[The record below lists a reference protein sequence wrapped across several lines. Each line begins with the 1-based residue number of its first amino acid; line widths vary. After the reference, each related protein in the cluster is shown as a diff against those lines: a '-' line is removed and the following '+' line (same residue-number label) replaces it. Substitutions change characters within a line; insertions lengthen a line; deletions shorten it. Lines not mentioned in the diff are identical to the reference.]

1 MHNDLTGESAIDFPL
16 GGLEQG
22 QTAHTI
28 RSMLGQRPDQ
38 QGPGE
43 PFPGDD
49 LLVAGYGYFD
59 ASTLMHLGLGEWLA
73 SEPGRC
79 MMLILGF
86 HGKSPL
92 RVQDAPWQKECA
104 ALAQLLDEWANQGV
118 PLENIRLYGI
128 ARWHVKLAAT
138 LTRFGSLDAARFGG
152 EDPQGFEA
160 AFSYDDQAALVGQVN
175 EAVIGSS
182 NATYR
187 AMLQEGNYEFDV
199 HIRRG
204 HPAELA
210 RFSDKLHSML
220 RTAIAEVNNPRTV
233 SHAATVAMRAQQYRS
248 AHMKR

>member
-1 MHNDLTGESAIDFPL
+1 MRNDLTGDSAIDFPL
-16 GGLEQG
+16 GGLELG
-22 QTAHTI
+22 QTARTI
-28 RSMLGQRPDQ
+28 RSMLGLRPDAP
-38 QGPGE
+38 GPGD
-43 PFPGDD
+43 PFPEDD

-59 ASTLMHLGLGEWLA
+59 TSTLLHLGLGDWLA
-73 SEPGRC
+73 SEPGRR
-79 MMLILGF
+79 MLLILGF

-92 RVQDAPWQKECA
+92 RIQDKPWQKECTE
-104 ALAQLLDEWANQGV
+104 LANLLDSWADAGV
-118 PLENIRLYGI
+118 PLEHIRIYGI

-138 LTRFGSLDAARFGG
+138 LTSFGSLDADHFGG

-160 AFSYDDQAALVGQVN
+160 AFSYDDQAAVVGQVN

-187 AMLQEGNYEFDV
+187 AMQQEGNYEFDV

-248 AHMKR
+248 ARMKR